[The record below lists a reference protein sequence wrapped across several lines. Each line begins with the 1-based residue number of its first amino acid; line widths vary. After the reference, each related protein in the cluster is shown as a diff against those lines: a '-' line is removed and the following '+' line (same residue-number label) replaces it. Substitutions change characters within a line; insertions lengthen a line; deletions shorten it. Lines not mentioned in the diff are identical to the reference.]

1 MCYNE
6 VMKKIRFSRKTKR
19 SKETKKTDND
29 IIFKRTIQDEEGNKN
44 TFILRWSKENKGEFI
59 KQEIRHYDN

>member
-19 SKETKKTDND
+19 SKESKSNV
-29 IIFKRTIQDEEGNKN
+29 ILERTVKDEEGNKN
-44 TFILRWSKENKGEFI
+44 TFRIILDPNAPFI
-59 KQEIRHYDN
+59 KQEIKKIDD

>member
-19 SKETKKTDND
+19 SKESKKTDND
-29 IIFKRTIQDEEGNKN
+29 IIFQKTIQDEEGNKN
-44 TFILRWSKENKGEFI
+44 TFILRWSKETKGEFI
-59 KQEIRHYDN
+59 KQEIKHYDN